1 MRQRALHLFG
11 YTIAFLFSMT
21 AALAQ
26 AGGFQ
31 DAQFLGYKPVVNGQ
45 VCDPIYDQC
54 SDRHVQAYIVDAG
67 GFRYLVAKPS
77 DAGVAPIV
85 RSPLFSRRDS
95 DFLDKLRPGAVLH
108 IRVEGKKM
116 HVQEGEKSH
125 DFLILSVGPAPSAS
139 LQPPPGSAAAPSARP
154 EPVQRLDQATD
165 TRGGVRPQYARCV
178 GASGGKTNELL
189 TCNAEEEKYQENRL
203 NSIYQ
208 NLLAAQGAVAQD
220 RTRQAERDW
229 VAYRDKKCDIH
240 DFGGGTADDINRTS
254 CMVQETTAQA
264 DKLQVQLVGSSR
276 R

>member
-1 MRQRALHLFG
+1 MRQWTLHFCG
-11 YTIAFLFSMT
+11 YILAFVLSMT
-21 AALAQ
+21 AAWAQ
-26 AGGFQ
+26 SGGYQ
-31 DAQFLGYKPVVNGQ
+31 NAQFLGYKPVVNGQ

-54 SDRHVQAYIVDAG
+54 SDRHVQAYIVDAA

-95 DFLDKLRPGAVLH
+95 DFLDKLQPGAEVH

-116 HVQEGEKSH
+116 HVQDGEKSH
-125 DFLILSVGPAPSAS
+125 DFLILSVGPAPSTS
-139 LQPPPGSAAAPSARP
+139 LQPPPAPAAAPGAQP
-154 EPVQRLDQATD
+154 DPVQRLDQATD
-165 TRGGVRPQYARCV
+165 MRGGVRPQYERCV

-189 TCNAEEEKYQENRL
+189 TCNAEEEKYQESRL

-208 NLLAAQGAVAQD
+208 NLLAEQGADAQD

-229 VAYRDKKCDIH
+229 VTYRDKKCDIH

-254 CMVQETTAQA
+254 CMVRETTAQA
-264 DKLQVQLVGSSR
+264 DKLQVQLDGSSR